1 MHQLSLH
8 STIGQL
14 EDGALLGDGVVVV
27 EDSEGRLVL
36 LQLGTGAPL
45 SASAKRLEAA
55 GHRHNL
61 CVLQVVRGDTDRFT
75 HRIPF
80 LACPSQWNPHSGPS
94 LAWGRVG
101 PGDLGPRPIL
111 GLTCGQWTGEPTGPG
126 VTNCTPAR
134 RQAGPAHA
142 GGGGCPGCQWW

>member
-1 MHQLSLH
+1 MHQLSPH
-8 STIGQL
+8 STIAQL
-14 EDGALLGDGVVVV
+14 EVGGLLGNGVVVV
-27 EDSEGRLVL
+27 EDSEGSLVL
-36 LQLGTGAPL
+36 LQLRAGTSLPT
-45 SASAKRLEAA
+45 SAQRLEAA

-61 CVLQVVRGDTDRFT
+61 CVLQLVRGDANRFT

-111 GLTCGQWTGEPTGPG
+111 GLTCA
-126 VTNCTPAR
+126 VVS
-134 RQAGPAHA
+134 GPASPPA
-142 GGGGCPGCQWW
+142 QG